1 MVKIHIKRNK
11 LIDVNKITAD
21 KRDII
26 SVYINSSLQY
36 DTTFLQKCQA
46 IYLSFKRIFCIK
58 QY

>member
-26 SVYINSSLQY
+26 SVYINSL
-36 DTTFLQKCQA
+36 L
-46 IYLSFKRIFCIK
+46 
-58 QY
+58 